1 MPIRT
6 FKLLGVISLIFL
18 GVGLLVHLSRPH
30 YARCDFYDSPDT
42 LDGGVKL
49 LNGVSYRFQ
58 LCGSGGHDQDGT
70 DDEIELKVF
79 NDKETLL
86 ARRYFSVNWYAGRSF
101 HAPLRYEA
109 DAVRYIDVTENSEFD
124 KRLSMPPTKWD
135 WIQARLPLF

>member
-1 MPIRT
+1 M
-6 FKLLGVISLIFL
+6 
-18 GVGLLVHLSRPH
+18 
-30 YARCDFYDSPDT
+30 
-42 LDGGVKL
+42 
-49 LNGVSYRFQ
+49 
-58 LCGSGGHDQDGT
+58 CGSGGHDQDGT